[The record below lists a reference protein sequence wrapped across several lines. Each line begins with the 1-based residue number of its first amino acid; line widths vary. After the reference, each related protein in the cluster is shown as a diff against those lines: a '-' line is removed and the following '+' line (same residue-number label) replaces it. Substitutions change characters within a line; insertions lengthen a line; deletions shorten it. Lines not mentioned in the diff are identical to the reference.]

1 MNGALTVVDECS
13 FSNMNNN
20 ALQITYGSLA
30 VTNAVFSLVRGV
42 ALEWSPFDSGIRPE
56 VLSFSSTLY
65 SSPLKF
71 S

>member
-13 FSNMNNN
+13 FSNMNN

-30 VTNAVFSLVRGV
+30 VTNTVFALVRGG

-56 VLSFSSTLY
+56 VLSFSSTGRLY
-65 SSPLKF
+65 SPLKF